1 MTEHTVTYVPVCYP
15 EGDKAE
21 GVSYKEKKLPVQ
33 PDPASLW
40 TSLDYENHFRQMW
53 QDGWDLVNVQPLLQG
68 HSPSSGSFNTDS
80 SPGFSI
86 TAGYY
91 FFWKRSAS

>member
-15 EGDKAE
+15 EGDTTD
-21 GVSYKEKKLPVQ
+21 GVSFCEQLPAK

-68 HSPSSGSFNTDS
+68 HSPLSGSFNTGS
-80 SPGFSI
+80 SQGFSI

-91 FFWKRSAS
+91 FFWKRTVS

>member
-1 MTEHTVTYVPVCYP
+1 MTEHTVTYVPLRYP
-15 EGDKAE
+15 EGNP
-21 GVSYKEKKLPVQ
+21 SYGIPRKNKSLLGQ
-33 PDPASLW
+33 PDPAPLW
-40 TSLDYENHFRQMW
+40 TSLEYENHFRQMW

-68 HSPSSGSFNTDS
+68 YSPSSGSFNTDS

-91 FFWKRSAS
+91 FFWKRSVS

>member
-1 MTEHTVTYVPVCYP
+1 MVEHTVTYVPVRYP
-15 EGDKAE
+15 RGDTAD
-21 GVSYKEKKLPVQ
+21 GILYKDAQISTQ

-40 TSLDYENHFRQMW
+40 TSRDYENHFRYMW

-68 HSPSSGSFNTDS
+68 HSLSRGAANRSYGY
-80 SPGFSI
+80 GFSI

-91 FFWKRSAS
+91 FFWKRTNE